1 MTTKRQ
7 NLRADSTE
15 FRLAEHTRL
24 IYTLNTFD
32 KCSEEELM
40 EPDFY
45 AEIAAKLKPFYK
57 IEIRGLDNSF
67 YAEVLVIQADK
78 EAVKVKLEKY
88 YDFSVGDEKKDE
100 TKESGYIVSHKGAN
114 KWCVIRNSD
123 SKAIIKG
130 LDTEQDAYSELKEY
144 LMKIG
149 K

>member
-7 NLRADSTE
+7 NLRADSSE

-32 KCSEEELM
+32 KCSEAELL

-57 IEIRGLDNSF
+57 VEIRGSDNSF
-67 YAEVLVIQADK
+67 YAEVLVLQAEK
-78 EAVKVKLEKY
+78 EAVKVKLMQY
-88 YDFSVGDEKKDE
+88 YDFSVDDEKKDE
-100 TKESGYIVSHKGAN
+100 SKESGYLISHKGAN

-123 SKAIIKG
+123 SRAVVKG
-130 LDTEQDAYSELKEY
+130 IETEQDAYSALNEY
-144 LMKIG
+144 LLKIG